1 MNGAPV
7 ISKSG
12 RLTWFDPQSSLHTQ
26 SPDQA
31 QAWRDAGRPVR
42 AITDPDEIAM
52 VVDDATIAWA

>member
-1 MNGAPV
+1 M

-31 QAWRDAGRPVR
+31 QAWRDDGRPVR

-52 VVDDATIAWA
+52 VVDDAAIAWA